1 MASLIPFFL
10 SFLAR
15 LRKKLTVIGMMGHT
29 HGVNS
34 ATSPPSNP
42 SRKMYHNERLPLPP
56 SVPSMRWM
64 SPTTGFHRASWSRA
78 ARAALSTGAPIA
90 ALSAAA
96 ACKAAS
102 ESALALAAASASAF
116 ALSSSS
122 LFLSVSPSTAGDLP
136 AFFRLELEGGRH
148 DWSLHAPYSRSTS
161 IS

>member
-1 MASLIPFFL
+1 MASLMPFFL
-10 SFLAR
+10 SFFAR
-15 LRKKLTVIGMMGHT
+15 LRKKLTVMGMMGHT

-34 ATSPPSNP
+34 ATRPPSRP
-42 SRKMYHNERLPLPP
+42 SRKMYHSARLLLPP

-96 ACKAAS
+96 AAMAAS
-102 ESALALAAASASAF
+102 ESALAFALASASAF
-116 ALSSSS
+116 SCSSLALSA
-122 LFLSVSPSTAGDLP
+122 SPSTAGDLP
-136 AFFRLELEGGRH
+136 AFLKLAALGGRH
-148 DWSLHAPYSRSTS
+148 DWSLQAPYSRSAS